1 MNLTVFSPKENLF
14 KIALNSDLELDTTV
28 SRNLSGPQGC
38 SCHPVAGA
46 TARHSSGKGGGSAER
61 VVSYG
66 AASGIQVT
74 KGKSRA
80 QKLIAGHDDCRTKLG
95 NY

>member
-1 MNLTVFSPKENLF
+1 M
-14 KIALNSDLELDTTV
+14 
-28 SRNLSGPQGC
+28 
-38 SCHPVAGA
+38 AGA

-74 KGKSRA
+74 KGKSSA